1 MKLGNKN
8 TNLQPRMLAD
18 LGIISI
24 WLNSTIDE
32 KKINRLSPF
41 IYPSLPQR
49 AMVAHKLLLLS
60 TVLIAILFVSGFSSS
75 IREMPFAE
83 AQQKEPGANWEY
95 INYDAAGT
103 NFNPQTKLN
112 KDNVANIELKW
123 VFPFPTS
130 ALSTSALPG
139 VILLDGI
146 SGPVLMVDGIVY
158 LVTNNQRIFAFDAKT
173 GKTLWE
179 YQVTAD
185 NAKALK
191 EQQIFRLRS
200 HAHGVNYIDGRIWI
214 NTMPCRILGLGA
226 LTGKVEVSIENLCK
240 DVPTNAGLYKGGGY
254 GSNPPVID
262 KKRGIAIWGVGGDN
276 EGVTQGRTHAAGIDL
291 KTGKILWRSFIQP
304 PNEKAFPAEKKLW
317 GDWLVNNCNRGW
329 IQGYSACVVPP
340 DILRN
345 DWGRMPN
352 SDDPVTGKLNANLG
366 GPGVG
371 ISDFWGQW
379 ALDEEAGIVYMGTA
393 QPGPDE
399 NATYRPGPNLMS
411 DSVVAFDV
419 MTGDIKWYHQTTT
432 HDLVDWDCSWN
443 VVMGKIGDKKVVY
456 KGCKNAT
463 VYALD
468 AATGK
473 ALWIFDASSECV
485 APPSK
490 NANPYPKDVKVIYGD
505 FVKKVPNSCFLD
517 PTDPASYT
525 KPWRLHPAPT
535 NTGWVNPPLTGSV
548 ESDIALAYGNIY
560 LTTFNNPSYRGGQ
573 APFLPEQN
581 GTVFA
586 IDATTG
592 AIKWRF
598 YAPGLLHR
606 GGTIVSGG
614 LVYVNGLNDG
624 NLYIL
629 DAQTGALVHK
639 KYFGS
644 GLGVQ
649 PTIGINA
656 DGKPMIMVILG
667 GKTSAGSGGVGPGA
681 IMAYGLPDK
690 LPEPQVITKEVVKE
704 VPKEVIKEVTKEVVK
719 EVPKEVIKEVTKT
732 VTVES
737 IGPVTYG
744 AIGVAVVMAVVA
756 VVALTRRKSA

>member
-1 MKLGNKN
+1 
-8 TNLQPRMLAD
+8 
-18 LGIISI
+18 
-24 WLNSTIDE
+24 
-32 KKINRLSPF
+32 
-41 IYPSLPQR
+41 
-49 AMVAHKLLLLS
+49 MVAHKLLLLS
-60 TVLIAILFVSGFSSS
+60 TVLVAILFVSGFSSS
-75 IREMPFAE
+75 IREIPFAE

-95 INYDAAGT
+95 INYDLAGS

-112 KDNVANIELKW
+112 KDNIANIELKW

-191 EQQIFRLRS
+191 EQSIFRLRS
-200 HAHGVNYIDGRIWI
+200 HAHGVNYIDGKIWI

-226 LTGKVEVSIENLCK
+226 LTGKVDVSIENLCK

-262 KKRGIAIWGVGGDN
+262 HKRNIMIWGVGGDN
-276 EGVTQGRTHAAGIDL
+276 EGVTQGRTHAAGIDV
-291 KTGKILWRSFIQP
+291 KTGKVLWRSFVQP
-304 PNEKAFPAEKKLW
+304 PNEKAFPAEKKAW

-329 IQGYSACVVPP
+329 IQGYSACAIPQ
-340 DILRN
+340 DALRN
-345 DWGRMPN
+345 DWGKMP
-352 SDDPVTGKLNANLG
+352 TGAELG
-366 GPGVG
+366 RVDNGVG
-371 ISDFWGQW
+371 ISDFWGHW
-379 ALDEEAGIVYMGTA
+379 ALDEETGIVYMGTA
-393 QPGPDE
+393 QPGPDA
-399 NATYRPGPNLMS
+399 NSTDRPGPNLMS
-411 DSVVAFDV
+411 NSVVAFDV
-419 MTGDIKWYHQTTT
+419 MTGEIKWYHQTTT

-443 VVMGKIGDKKVVY
+443 TVLGKIGNQKVVY
-456 KGCKNAT
+456 KACKNAAI
-463 VYALD
+463 YAMD

-473 ALWIFDASSECV
+473 ALWIFDAGPQCV

-490 NANPYPKDVKVIYGD
+490 ATSPYPSDVKVTYGN
-505 FVKKVPNSCFLD
+505 FVTKYPSTCFFD
-517 PTDPASYT
+517 PLDPASYT
-525 KPWRLHPAPT
+525 KPWRQYPAKT
-535 NTGWVNPPLTGSV
+535 NTGWVNPRTTGSV

-560 LTTFNNPSYRGGQ
+560 ITTFNNPSYTGGQ
-573 APFLPEQN
+573 APFLPEVN
-581 GTVFA
+581 GTIFA
-586 IDATTG
+586 IDAATG
-592 AIKWRF
+592 AIKWR
-598 YAPGLLHR
+598 YYVKDLLHR

-614 LVYVNGLNDG
+614 LVYVNQLNDG
-624 NLYIL
+624 NLYVL
-629 DAQTGALVHK
+629 DAQTGAVILK

-644 GLGVQ
+644 GLGIQ
-649 PTIGINA
+649 PTIGFNA

-667 GKTSAGSGGVGPGA
+667 GKVTAGSGGVGPGA

-690 LPEPQVITKEVVKE
+690 LPEPQVITKEVIKEVIKE
-704 VPKEVIKEVTKEVVK
+704 VPKEVVKEVVK

-756 VVALTRRKSA
+756 VVALSRRKSA